1 MKEEKKRTQGKG
13 GGNEGQGKTQ
23 KRRVKRT
30 EKKVC
35 KSRHD

>member
-1 MKEEKKRTQGKG
+1 MKEEKKRTQRKG

-23 KRRVKRT
+23 KRVKRT

-35 KSRHD
+35 KRRHD